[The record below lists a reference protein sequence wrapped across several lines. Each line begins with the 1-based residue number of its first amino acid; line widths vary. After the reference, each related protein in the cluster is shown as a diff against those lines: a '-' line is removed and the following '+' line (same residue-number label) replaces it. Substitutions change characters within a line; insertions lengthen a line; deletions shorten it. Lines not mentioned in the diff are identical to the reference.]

1 MVFMFMNKNLLS
13 QVIHESVGNF
23 LLERNSE
30 SGLTDAN
37 RRRERDDWNPDKGY
51 SGDEGSQATALFN
64 YLVSS
69 DNIDPS
75 YDVYDIIYD
84 GSFYDMGLFYVV
96 DDEDKKWIVGTEEQT
111 YETAKDNLKDMI
123 EGDSIDTFF
132 SNDFILGA
140 IDMRKFN
147 QYVREYFSDTVYDSP
162 EDWLESSQRQLSE
175 KQQDFLNYLNFK
187 LEKLPSN
194 LDKMDSDQRTQVE
207 EKISEIHEL
216 IEEIDSDP
224 QGEFSDETIQEYI
237 DEMFMDYKDDPESF
251 FGQHYGEYD
260 GDLLSRIGLLDLDD
274 LITQSIDSD
283 GPEHMISMYDGDS
296 NQIKLYNDYYT
307 IIRHS

>member
-1 MVFMFMNKNLLS
+1 MNKNLLS
-13 QVIHESVGNF
+13 QVIHESIGNF

-37 RRRERDDWNPDKGY
+37 RRRERDDWNPDKLH
-51 SGDEGSQATALFN
+51 SGDDGSQATALFN

-123 EGDSIDTFF
+123 EGESIDTYF

-147 QYVREYFSDTVYDSP
+147 QFLRAYFSETVYDSP
-162 EDWLESSQRQLSE
+162 DDWLESNQKELSE
-175 KQQDFLNYLNFK
+175 KQQDFLKYLNFK

-194 LDKMDSDQRTQVE
+194 LDNMDSNQRTQVE

-216 IEEIDSDP
+216 IEEIDADP
-224 QGEFSDETIQEYI
+224 QGEFSDETIEEYI
-237 DEMFMDYKDDPESF
+237 DSMYMDYKDDPESF
-251 FGQHYGEYD
+251 FTQHWGEYD
-260 GDLLSRIGLLDLDD
+260 ADLLSRQGLIDLDD
-274 LITQSIDSD
+274 LITQAIDSD
-283 GPEHMISMYDGDS
+283 GPEHNISMYDGDS
-296 NQIKLYNDYYT
+296 NQIKFYNDYYT